1 LKILTSRIK
10 IFIKRNKYMNID
22 NKSAEVIKDTTCFAE
37 REKRNITCEKKS
49 CRQWM
54 RSEQNLNCAVIAANR
69 NDEGMTLQQIGDIFE
84 ITRMRICQLEK
95 ASLQKII
102 LE

>member
-1 LKILTSRIK
+1 MQIK
-10 IFIKRNKYMNID
+10 I
-22 NKSAEVIKDTTCFAE
+22 EETVVGTTCFAE
-37 REKRNITCEKKS
+37 HEKRSVNCEKKD

-54 RSEQNLNCAVIAANR
+54 KADHYLNCAIVAANK

-95 ASLQKII
+95 ASLQKISV
-102 LE
+102 E